1 MYALLLLYKM
11 YYNLRNPVKLPLL
24 LLLLLYDQDLQIKKY
39 IFFFMLYA

>member
-24 LLLLLYDQDLQIKKY
+24 LLLLYDQGLQIKKY
-39 IFFFMLYA
+39 IYFFMLYA